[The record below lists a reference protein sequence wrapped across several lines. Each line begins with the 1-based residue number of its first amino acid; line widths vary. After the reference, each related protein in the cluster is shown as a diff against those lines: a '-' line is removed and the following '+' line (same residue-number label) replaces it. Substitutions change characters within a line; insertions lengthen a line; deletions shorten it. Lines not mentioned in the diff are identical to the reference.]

1 MTNAREQILSGV
13 RGALGRGALP
23 ATTRGALERR
33 LRHPKPNVV
42 PARGLLAKDQQ
53 IQLFIDEAERI
64 SATTA
69 RLTGWDK
76 VPGAVSAYLQSNN
89 LPAEVTVAPD
99 PLLQDIPWDRAPL
112 VAVHTGLQQ
121 AAADIRVSVTGVF
134 AAVAE
139 TGTLMLLS
147 GPDSPTVLN
156 FLPDTHIACVPT
168 SRIVGAYEEGLA
180 RLRAERGAGT
190 MPRVVNLITGQSR
203 TADIEQILLLGAH
216 GPRWLHILLIDEPEE

>member
-1 MTNAREQILSGV
+1 MTSARDQILAGV
-13 RGALGRGALP
+13 RGALGRGELSA
-23 ATTRGALERR
+23 AKRGALERR
-33 LRHPKPNVV
+33 LRHPKPNVI
-42 PARGLLAKDQQ
+42 PARGQLAKDQQ

-69 RLTGWDK
+69 RLASWDL
-76 VPGAVSAYLQSNN
+76 VPGAVAAYLKANN

-99 PLLQDIPWDRAPL
+99 PLLKDIPWDRAPL
-112 VAVHTGLQQ
+112 LAARLGLQ

-134 AAVAE
+134 AAIAE

-147 GPDSPTVLN
+147 GPDSPTSLN

-168 SRIVGAYEEGLA
+168 SRVVGAYEDGFA
-180 RLRAERGAGT
+180 WLRAERGVGT
-190 MPRVVNLITGQSR
+190 MPRVVNMITGQSR

-216 GPRWLHILLIDEPEE
+216 GPRWLHILLIDEPAV